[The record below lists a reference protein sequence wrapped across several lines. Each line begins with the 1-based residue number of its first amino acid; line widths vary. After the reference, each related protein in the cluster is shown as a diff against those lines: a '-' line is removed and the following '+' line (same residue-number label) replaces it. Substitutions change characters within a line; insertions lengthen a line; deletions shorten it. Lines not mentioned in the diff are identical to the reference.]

1 MQKNNI
7 CLFIQALPAGGAEK
21 QAIMLANQLSEYHNV
36 HLVIYKNEIDK
47 RFEIILSRSSINITI
62 LKGNPV
68 IKLYN
73 FYRLLQQRKI
83 EILFS
88 YLLTGNF
95 FGSIIG
101 KLAGVKYRIGGIRNA
116 QLNPKKEILERCIH
130 NYINT
135 NTIFNNY
142 FGAEI
147 YGRKGFSKNKI
158 TIIPNGIDVYKFKI
172 HEKKA
177 NQKLK
182 IVTVGRFVKQKD
194 FYTAIDSIK
203 YMIDSGYNEIQYQ
216 IIGYGKLEN
225 QIKERINNL
234 GLNGYIT
241 MLINPKNLDDIYKN
255 ADIYLCTS
263 IFEGL
268 SNTILEAMSFCLP
281 IVATN
286 VGDNMYLVNNGKN
299 GFLVEPKNLNQI
311 SNALLRFINNRDL
324 LKSYGLNSYNKV
336 KNEYSINTFTNNYL
350 TFIKRLPDSR

>member
-1 MQKNNI
+1 
-7 CLFIQALPAGGAEK
+7 LFIQALPAGGAEK
-21 QAIMLANQLSEYHNV
+21 QAIMLVNQLSEYHNV

-47 RFEIILSRSSINITI
+47 RFELILSRSSINITI

-73 FYRLLQQRKI
+73 FYRLLQQTEI

-95 FGSIIG
+95 YGSIIG

-142 FGAEI
+142 FGAEV
-147 YGRKGFSKNKI
+147 YGKRGFNKNKI
-158 TIIPNGIDVYKFKI
+158 SVIPNCIDTSEFRI
-172 HEKKA
+172 HKKQT
-177 NQKLK
+177 NQKIK

-203 YMIDSGYNEIQYQ
+203 YLIDSGYTEIQYQ

-225 QIKERINNL
+225 RLRERINNL

-241 MLINPKNLDDIYKN
+241 MIINPKNLDDFYKN

-263 IFEGL
+263 LFEGL

-286 VGDNMYLVNNGKN
+286 VGDNMQLVNDDKN
-299 GFLVEPKNLNQI
+299 GFLVEPKNSNEI
-311 SNALLRFINNRDL
+311 SNALLKFINNRDL

-336 KNEYSINTFTNNYL
+336 KNEYSKNTFTNNYL
-350 TFIKRLPDSR
+350 AFIKRLSGSW

>member
-1 MQKNNI
+1 MI
-7 CLFIQALPAGGAEK
+7 IQALPAGGAEK
-21 QAIMLANQLSEYHNV
+21 QAIMLVNQLSEYHNV
-36 HLVIYKNEIDK
+36 YLVIYKNEIDK
-47 RFEIILSRSSINITI
+47 RFELILSRSSINITI

-95 FGSIIG
+95 FGSVIG

-116 QLNPKKEILERCIH
+116 QLNPKKEILERFIH

-135 NTIFNNY
+135 STIFNNY
-142 FGAEI
+142 SGSEN
-147 YGRKGFSKNKI
+147 YGKRGFSKDKI
-158 TIIPNGIDVYKFKI
+158 TVIQNCIDTSEFRVN
-172 HEKKA
+172 EKKA
-177 NQKLK
+177 NQKIK

-194 FYTAIDSIK
+194 FYTGIDSIK
-203 YMIDSGYNEIQYQ
+203 YLIDSGYTEIQYQ

-225 QIKERINNL
+225 QIRERIDNF

-241 MLINPKNLDDIYKN
+241 MFINPKNLDDFYKS

-281 IVATN
+281 VVATN
-286 VGDNMYLVNNGKN
+286 VGDNMQLVNDGKN

-336 KNEYSINTFTNNYL
+336 KSEYSINTFTNNYL
-350 TFIKRLPDSR
+350 TFIKRLPGSGQK